1 MTLTEY
7 LVEYPKK
14 YLIFDL
20 DQTLAK
26 LNIDWSTIR
35 REIFDLVAEF
45 DEPLSKSVP
54 FLPNAG
60 IELSNKAAKKHGK
73 KIAKKIRTFIE
84 EYEMTHYHNYEP
96 NQNLLNFIRN
106 NKQMY
111 VYYMWTS
118 NGTRTIQDFLN
129 KEHFSSFFS
138 KIITQ
143 NDVSLIKPEAEG
155 FTLLYTPGESL
166 SSYLMI
172 GDSPS
177 DENAAKNAGIDFF
190 KIDYFSLSVGPLL
203 TA

>member
-1 MTLTEY
+1 MTLAEY
-7 LVEYPKK
+7 LIKHPKK

-20 DQTLAK
+20 DHTLAK

-35 REIFDLVAEF
+35 REIFDLVATF

-54 FLPNAG
+54 FVSNAG
-60 IELSNKAAKKHGK
+60 IELSNKAVKKHGK
-73 KIAKKIRTFIE
+73 EVAKKIRTFVE
-84 EYEMTHYHNYEP
+84 EYEMTHYQNYES
-96 NQNLLNFIRN
+96 NQELLNFIRN
-106 NKQMY
+106 NKQTY

-118 NGTRTIQDFLN
+118 NGIRTIQDFLN
-129 KEHFSSFFS
+129 KEDFSSFFS
-138 KIITQ
+138 KIVTQ

-155 FTLLYTPGESL
+155 FTFLYTPGESL

-190 KIDYFSLSVGPLL
+190 KEDYFSRH
-203 TA
+203 